1 MKVASQRSLSS
12 PVWWLQWAVSFLVM
26 TLVSQVI
33 NGTPF
38 NYLVVV
44 PMNHVYVLKY

>member
-1 MKVASQRSLSS
+1 
-12 PVWWLQWAVSFLVM
+12 LVM

>member
-1 MKVASQRSLSS
+1 
-12 PVWWLQWAVSFLVM
+12 LVM

-44 PMNHVYVLKY
+44 PMMNHVYVLKY